1 MLHAQ
6 NEDIASLVE
15 RMCQQISG
23 CDYLILDSLQEY
35 KKTSPEYF

>member
-6 NEDIASLVE
+6 HDDISPLLDAMSQLISCNDFLLLESLH
-15 RMCQQISG
+15 
-23 CDYLILDSLQEY
+23 EY